1 MLLDAHAYLAPILVI
16 LAVINI
22 VYSCPTFSAKSNM
35 KRRLAYSS
43 VSHMSFVSLGIV
55 FFINIGSRVMLQSI
69 SHRLVAAALFFLE
82 SVIYDRTYTMIL
94 EEMKNI
100 SLVMLKVF
108 TLFAIDAITYP
119 A

>member
-1 MLLDAHAYLAPILVI
+1 
-16 LAVINI
+16 
-22 VYSCPTFSAKSNM
+22 
-35 KRRLAYSS
+35 
-43 VSHMSFVSLGIV
+43 
-55 FFINIGSRVMLQSI
+55 MLQSI

-108 TLFAIDAITYP
+108 T
-119 A
+119 